1 MKPNTLARLD
11 MLAAEQETQLLD
23 AIRRHN
29 ATLEQALQ
37 QRDMLASY
45 RERLSASWQN
55 GAPVQAAQARRAMQ
69 FANASHGADAQIG
82 QAAQRAREQ
91 LEAAI
96 TSLGQI
102 QARRRA
108 LAEAMR
114 KQALQDEREAEQR
127 MERDIPWRPD
137 AGRFRRSA

>member
-1 MKPNTLARLD
+1 
-11 MLAAEQETQLLD
+11 
-23 AIRRHN
+23 
-29 ATLEQALQ
+29 
-37 QRDMLASY
+37 MLASY

-114 KQALQDEREAEQR
+114 KQAV
-127 MERDIPWRPD
+127 
-137 AGRFRRSA
+137 AGRTRRRAAHGARYSLAPGCRAPQAVRMTAARRIFLNTQAHGLPAQP